1 MYMQILQP
9 KMDVSYLPAGGPY
22 GEKLPEVVGRGQYF
36 QDRGKHKDLLS
47 PGSEQL
53 EFLLRSLILSLF
65 PFRFEI
71 PGPGYN

>member
-36 QDRGKHKDLLS
+36 QDRGHSFSPYRPTLS
-47 PGSEQL
+47 
-53 EFLLRSLILSLF
+53 R
-65 PFRFEI
+65 
-71 PGPGYN
+71 